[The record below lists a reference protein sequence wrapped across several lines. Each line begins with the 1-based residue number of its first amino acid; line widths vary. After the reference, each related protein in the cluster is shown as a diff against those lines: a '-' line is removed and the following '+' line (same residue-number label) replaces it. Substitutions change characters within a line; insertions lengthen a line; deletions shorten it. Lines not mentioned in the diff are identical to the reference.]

1 MSGGVPGIGPTDP
14 ISLRHTAAIIGRRLE
29 SQRRPLLGSPLAERA
44 ARWGVVAWSAIGL
57 AILGFWAYR
66 YLVYP
71 VRVIFPPL
79 VVATVIVFLLNPVVT
94 RIERRGIPRIW
105 GTLAS
110 YVVFLTVVGV
120 ALALLVPVVS
130 RQVTNLVE
138 NVPELLDQ
146 AQRELQGVSERT
158 GVSIGLSDLFGQL
171 QASQG
176 RALGFVGR
184 ITSFTAGVLH
194 AAVILILGPIIA
206 FYLLVDYPKVTRWVK
221 AAIPARRRG
230 EVQLIGER
238 LSYAVGGFFRGQ
250 LLVAI
255 FVGLAS
261 MLGLYVV
268 GLPYW
273 AVVGLVAGLF
283 NLVPLIGPFIG
294 AIPALFIAFTTSSA
308 DAGLFF
314 HPRPGWSLAVASG
327 LVLLIVQQIDN
338 HIISPNVVARSV
350 KLHPI
355 TVILSL
361 LAGGTLLGLWGM
373 LLAVPVV
380 ASAKIFL
387 LHAWDTRAT
396 WPPAAEEAPGAPAEG
411 GPLPDVVPGDG
422 ADGTEV
428 GDRTGPPRGR
438 WANLRD
444 RLRARGRS
452 GSSAGPSSG

>member
-1 MSGGVPGIGPTDP
+1 M
-14 ISLRHTAAIIGRRLE
+14 
-29 SQRRPLLGSPLAERA
+29 ERA

-94 RIERRGIPRIW
+94 RIERRGVPRVW
-105 GTLAS
+105 GTLVS
-110 YVVFLTVVGV
+110 YVVFLSVVGV
-120 ALALLVPVVS
+120 VLALLVPVVS

-176 RALGFVGR
+176 RALDFVGR

-206 FYLLVDYPKVTRWVK
+206 FYLLVDYPKVARWVK

-230 EVQLIGER
+230 EVQSIGER

-261 MLGLYVV
+261 MLGLYAV

-314 HPRPGWSLAVASG
+314 HPRPGWPLAVASG

-338 HIISPNVVARSV
+338 HIISPNVVARTV

-373 LLAVPVV
+373 LLAVPAV
-380 ASAKIFL
+380 ASAKILL

-396 WPPAAEEAPGAPAEG
+396 WPPASGGAPEASTEEPAEDGPIPVVAPADGAEG
-411 GPLPDVVPGDG
+411 
-422 ADGTEV
+422 TET
-428 GDRTGPPRGR
+428 GDRAGLPRRR
-438 WANLRD
+438 WASFRE
-444 RLRARGRS
+444 RLRARARS
-452 GSSAGPSSG
+452 GAGPSSG